1 MPDLTDKKI
10 AIVATNFFEESEL
23 TEPLNLLC
31 EAGATVDVA
40 APELGEIQAV
50 KGDINKTVTVEV
62 DKKLDTLS
70 VDDYD
75 AVIIPG
81 GVVNAD
87 KIRTEVKAQQFVA
100 AMYEA
105 GKVVA
110 AICHGPWLL
119 ISSGNLVDGKTVT
132 SYPSL
137 HDDLVNAG
145 AEWVDEEVVVDGNLI
160 TSRKPS
166 DIPKFVKAIAGSLAE

>member
-1 MPDLTDKKI
+1 MSDLTGKKI

-23 TEPLNLLC
+23 TEPLSILC
-31 EAGATVDVA
+31 EMGATADVA
-40 APELGEIQAV
+40 APDMGKIQAV
-50 KGDINKTVTVEV
+50 KGDVNKTITVEV
-62 DKKLDTLS
+62 DKKLDTLHPQ
-70 VDDYD
+70 DYD

-87 KIRTEVKAQQFVA
+87 KIRTEPKAQQFVSEMFA
-100 AMYEA
+100 A
-105 GKVVA
+105 GKLVA

-119 ISSGNLVDGKTVT
+119 ISAKNIVEGKTVT

-160 TSRKPS
+160 TSRKPA
-166 DIPKFVKAIAGSLAE
+166 DIPAFAAAIAESLD